1 MQSYKKNKLYLSE
14 ESYSRTPKL
23 LTRRFKNANI
33 SCILMEFYS
42 WRETLLKKG
51 LIKAPE
57 DSYYMT
63 YKMISDQLGLSKD
76 VIARAIAILEKE
88 NFLIFDKKEGLP
100 AMTYYRFNDDIM
112 AELYEK
118 EIERLEHSTGLENE
132 TADVSK

>member
-1 MQSYKKNKLYLSE
+1 
-14 ESYSRTPKL
+14 
-23 LTRRFKNANI
+23 
-33 SCILMEFYS
+33 MEFYS

-51 LIKAPE
+51 LMKTPE

-118 EIERLEHSTGLENE
+118 EIEKLEHNTGLENE